1 MRKRKSESFVCDLD
15 GSSVDGSLLS
25 SSLASHLKSYS
36 TDVVRSHTPPER
48 DTNSKRDV
56 EAPVADASK
65 AEDGHTPPNDAPNVR
80 GMAFTIDFGNDL
92 DSPEITEHWKQ
103 FTPYR
108 IHAGIQERASKTKSR
123 LKEKSESLEG
133 EQQKKVDSLG
143 GNFFSN
149 SFNAATSVVEFIHSL
164 QRFI

>member
-15 GSSVDGSLLS
+15 GSSVDGNL
-25 SSLASHLKSYS
+25 SLASHLKSYS
-36 TDVVRSHTPPER
+36 RDVGRSHTPPER
-48 DTNSKRDV
+48 DTNSKREV
-56 EAPVADASK
+56 EAPMADVSK
-65 AEDGHTPPNDAPNVR
+65 AEGGFTPPNDTAKPQ
-80 GMAFTIDFGNDL
+80 GMAFTIDFGNNL

-108 IHAGIQERASKTKSR
+108 IHAGIQQRASKTKSR

-143 GNFFSN
+143 QILLSEFFTGAN
-149 SFNAATSVVEFIHSL
+149 LVVQCDSL
-164 QRFI
+164 LLNKQ